1 MKFAKFKKIIE
12 GMKERAAWENKA
24 YDLGIDLIG
33 IPNDPCSW
41 VIELFDE
48 VYPHSKGDV
57 EYFCWELNF
66 GEYFTPGCVADEDGR
81 ECDFSSIEALWIYL
95 EDREKRAEK
104 I

>member
-12 GMKERAAWENKA
+12 GMKERDAWENKA

-33 IPNDPCSW
+33 IPNDPDSW

-66 GEYFTPGCVADEDGR
+66 GEYFTPGCVVDEDGR

-95 EDREKRAEK
+95 EYREKRAGK